1 MSERR
6 LRIRLLL
13 VAFTLGVMLSVF
25 GFLSWLLYGRC
36 VCQKAGVMSFEAVLS
51 VAQWGV
57 MALGAWVVVL
67 ALVMLF
73 ERR

>member
-1 MSERR
+1 MSERSVKKSF
-6 LRIRLLL
+6 LA
-13 VAFTLGVMLSVF
+13 VAFVLGVMLTTF
-25 GFLSWLLYGRC
+25 GMLSWLLYGRC
-36 VCQKAGVMSFEAVLS
+36 VCQKADVMSFDAVLS